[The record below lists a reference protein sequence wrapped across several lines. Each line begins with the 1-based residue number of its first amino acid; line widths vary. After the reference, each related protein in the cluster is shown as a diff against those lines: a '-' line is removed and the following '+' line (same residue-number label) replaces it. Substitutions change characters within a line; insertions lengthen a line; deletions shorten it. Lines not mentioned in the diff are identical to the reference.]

1 MKKSW
6 SELPVSD
13 TVRVGSTRPM
23 PQRAEPQR
31 AEPARSDII
40 TSEPLHG
47 ADADRAVPARLDTD
61 LRPAPLTHRFGTTV
75 RLADPVL
82 EKALEAT
89 RAHVRRAAVA
99 EGYAAGH
106 AAGMQAGP
114 ARADKAAA
122 ATAAAAAQAAAVT
135 GTKVDIALG
144 ALRAAADALEASV
157 RPTLQGAEEVVLRT
171 AVELAEAL
179 VGRELT
185 FTAGGGQGPGLDA
198 VGRALA
204 SMPGSAPVTVRLSP
218 ADMVALDL
226 AKAAALPSAAGRRLE
241 FVKDFSVERGGAIA
255 ECDAIW
261 IDAQLGAAMARI
273 RAVLDA

>member
-6 SELPVSD
+6 SELPLRG
-13 TVRVGSTRPM
+13 TVQVGSTRPG

-31 AEPARSDII
+31 AEPARSIAV
-40 TSEPLHG
+40 TGEPLHG
-47 ADADRAVPARLDTD
+47 ADADRAVTAQLDTD
-61 LRPAPLTHRFGTTV
+61 LRPAPLTHRFGTSV

-82 EKALEAT
+82 EGALEAT
-89 RAHVRRAAVA
+89 RVHVRRAATA
-99 EGYAAGH
+99 DGYAAGH
-106 AAGMQAGP
+106 AAGMRAGQ

-135 GTKVDIALG
+135 AAKVDIALG
-144 ALRAAADALEASV
+144 ALRAAADALEAAV
-157 RPTLQGAEEVVLRT
+157 LPTLQGAEDIVLRT

-179 VGRELT
+179 LARELT
-185 FTAGGGQGPGLDA
+185 LTTAAGLDAGLDA

-204 SMPGSAPVTVRLSP
+204 SVPGSAPVTVRLSP
-218 ADMVALDL
+218 ADLAALDL
-226 AKAAALPSAAGRRLE
+226 AKAAVLPAAAGRRLE

-255 ECDAIW
+255 ECDAVQ

-273 RAVLDA
+273 RAVLDG